1 MQHGSLVSVPRDEQP
16 TPRLLSV
23 VVPIY
28 NEENLLGEFHRRL
41 SQVLTQLS
49 PDFAYE
55 IVYINDGSKDRSP
68 ALLHKLHQQEP
79 SRVRL
84 LHFSRNFGHQLAITA
99 GIDHA
104 QGDGVVVI
112 DGDLQDPPELII
124 KMVEKWQE
132 GFDVVYGVREKRQG
146 ELYIKLITAKLFYRL
161 LNMLSNVAIP
171 VDTGDFRLISREVVR
186 SLDSVREYNRY
197 IRGLISWLGFRQCGI
212 PYCRDPRFAGVSK
225 FSLVTMLRFAVDG
238 ITSFS
243 EKPLYCSGV
252 LGALLSVFGLGA
264 ALWIALGQL
273 FGFSDTIRGW
283 SSLMVTLLVLGGLQ
297 LFFMGVMG
305 LYIGRIYRETKHRP
319 LYVVAR
325 KCGFTDKEP

>member
-1 MQHGSLVSVPRDEQP
+1 MQQSS
-16 TPRLLSV
+16 LLSV

-28 NEENLLGEFHRRL
+28 NEEELLLEFHQRL
-41 SQVLTQLS
+41 SGVLSLLA
-49 PDFAYE
+49 PGLDYE

-68 ALLHKLHQQEP
+68 ALLQELFRQEP
-79 SRVRL
+79 QRVKV

-104 QGDGVVVI
+104 RGEALVVI
-112 DGDLQDPPELII
+112 DGDLQDPPEVIRQ
-124 KMVEKWQE
+124 MVEKWQE
-132 GFDVVYGVREKRQG
+132 GFDVVYGVRERRGG
-146 ELYIKLITAKLFYRL
+146 ESVFKLATAKVYYRL

-171 VDTGDFRLISREVVR
+171 VDTGDFRLISRDVVE
-186 SLDSVREYNRY
+186 SLHLVREHNRY

-212 PYCRDPRFAGVSK
+212 SYHRDPRYAGVTK
-225 FSLVTMLRFAVDG
+225 FSLIKMVKFAVDG

-243 EKPLYCSGV
+243 EKPLYFSGV
-252 LGALLSVFGLGA
+252 LGAGLSLLGLLA

-273 FGFSDTIRGW
+273 LGFSDTIRGW
-283 SSLMVTLLVLGGLQ
+283 SSLMVTVLVIGGLQ

-305 LYIGRIYRETKHRP
+305 LYIGRIYRESKNRP

-325 KCGFTDKEP
+325 KSGYPESLSEKQEGT